1 MEKNK
6 KIALALIILIA
17 TIMFVLIP
25 TFAKATINPNDYKPS
40 NPSSGDVSTITQ
52 IVNPI
57 IEVIKIVGVIV
68 AVVCIILLG
77 VKYMAGSVNEKAEF
91 KKSMIPYLIGA
102 VLSVSITQILG
113 VIIEVITNVK

>member
-17 TIMFVLIP
+17 TITFALIP
-25 TFAKATINPNDYKPS
+25 TFANATINPNDYKPS
-40 NPSSGDVSTITQ
+40 DPSSGDVYTVTK

-57 IEVIKIVGVIV
+57 IGTIKTVGVVI

>member
-25 TFAKATINPNDYKPS
+25 TFANATINPNDYKPS
-40 NPSSGDVSTITQ
+40 DPSSGDVYTVTK

-57 IEVIKIVGVIV
+57 IGTIKTVGVVV